1 MLAINGSPEFTG
13 LRVTVSVGFNR
24 PLARLV
30 RTRCVPVKI
39 KFKRYGR
46 RLLTWL
52 TEHEVDALL
61 AALNAGRASWV

>member
-1 MLAINGSPEFTG
+1 
-13 LRVTVSVGFNR
+13 
-24 PLARLV
+24 
-30 RTRCVPVKI
+30 VKI

-61 AALNAGRASWV
+61 AALNAGPASWV